1 MAELTKAAIM
11 HMIEEDDYR
20 FIRLHFTDM
29 FGMLKNIAI
38 NSKQLPA
45 VLEEQYLFDTF
56 SIGGFAQLTE
66 SEMLLRPNINT
77 FAVLPWRPQQGK
89 VARFICDVLNLDGT
103 PFELDPRY
111 ILKKTL
117 EQAKAMGF
125 DILIKSE
132 CQFFLFML
140 DENGLPS
147 LKPSDMAQY
156 LDVAPLDQGEN
167 ARRDISFSLD
177 EMGFEVEGSHHEKAC
192 GQHEVE
198 FKRAE
203 ALTAADNI
211 STLRL
216 VVKSIAKRHG
226 LHATF
231 MPKPLENEC
240 GSGMFVSLSLLKDGK
255 DTLSVNDGQLD
266 SVSASFIAGLMAHA
280 SEMCLVTNP
289 LVNSY
294 KRLKGHFCPSY
305 NIWSFKH
312 NNPMVR
318 VTAEARHKSHIKFRL
333 ADSAANPYLA
343 LALIIAA
350 GMDGVKRG
358 LIPVPSTDELMD
370 AADASVREEAGLP
383 TNLGEA
389 ITAFKDS
396 EFAKGVLG
404 DLHGR
409 YLEAKCRE
417 WDEYQGKVH
426 SWEITKYFNLY

>member
-1 MAELTKAAIM
+1 MAELTKAAVM

-38 NSKQLPA
+38 NSKQLPT
-45 VLEEQYLFDTF
+45 VLEEQYLFDTS
-56 SIGGFAQLTE
+56 SIGGFSQLNE

-117 EQAKAMGF
+117 EQAKSMGF

-132 CQFFLFML
+132 CQFFLFKL
-140 DENGLPS
+140 DENGSPS
-147 LKPSDMAQY
+147 LKPSDKAEY
-156 LDVAPLDQGEN
+156 LDVAPLDEGEN

-177 EMGFEVEGSHHEKAC
+177 EMGFEVEGSHHEKAS

-198 FKRAE
+198 FKQAE

-231 MPKPLENEC
+231 MPKPIEQEC
-240 GSGMFVSLSLLKDGK
+240 GSGMFVSVSLLKDGQ
-255 DTLSVNDGQLD
+255 DIFHLD
-266 SVSASFIAGLMAHA
+266 EGKLDAVSASFIAGLMAHA
-280 SEMCLVTNP
+280 GEMCLITNP

-294 KRLKGHFCPSY
+294 KRLSGEFCPSH

-318 VTAEARHKSHIKFRL
+318 VTAQARHKSHIKFRL

-358 LIPVPSTDELMD
+358 LVPAPSIDEPIKNIDSSLLE
-370 AADASVREEAGLP
+370 AAALP
-383 TNLGEA
+383 SNLGEA
-389 ITAFKDS
+389 IATFNAS
-396 EFAKGVLG
+396 EFAREVFGS
-404 DLHGR
+404 LHGR
-409 YLEAKCRE
+409 YLDAKQQE
-417 WDEYQGKVH
+417 WAEYQGKVH
-426 SWEITKYFNLY
+426 NWEITKYFNLY